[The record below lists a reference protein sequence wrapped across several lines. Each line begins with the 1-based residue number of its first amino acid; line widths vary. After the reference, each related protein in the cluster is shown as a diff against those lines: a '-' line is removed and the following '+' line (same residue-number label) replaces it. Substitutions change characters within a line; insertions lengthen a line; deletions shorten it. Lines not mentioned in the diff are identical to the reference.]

1 MCINVAVQFFT
12 RTIRKAK
19 ATMNEISDKAQKTA
33 SMTIG
38 KAKSAVVK
46 IAGEAADEH
55 QEGENGETGAQR
67 RDSSR
72 SLRRFSLR
80 RSLSWRGSRKS
91 KASNEDDNSSG
102 IEKAAGSDAI
112 AYKEDNKSPVAIETQ
127 PPETTDNEK
136 PSNTIV
142 VIPATPTSPINPVW

>member
-1 MCINVAVQFFT
+1 
-12 RTIRKAK
+12 
-19 ATMNEISDKAQKTA
+19 MNEISDKAQKTA

-46 IAGEAADEH
+46 IAGEATDEQQH
-55 QEGENGETGAQR
+55 EGENGEAGSQR

-91 KASNEDDNSSG
+91 KATNDDDNDSSE
-102 IEKAAGSDAI
+102 IKKASGPDKMAD
-112 AYKEDNKSPVAIETQ
+112 KEDNKSPVAIETQ
-127 PPETTDNEK
+127 SPEKTDSEK
-136 PSNTIV
+136 PSNMIV
-142 VIPATPTSPINPVW
+142 VVPATPTSPINPVW